1 MPEKVASN
9 MLPAR
14 KPRNHKPRRTGE
26 EFLTSKS
33 LLLLIV
39 AGGIALLYVH
49 SPHLGV
55 AVVAAITALAL
66 LRKMIS

>member
-1 MPEKVASN
+1 MPTCYVHVCRKMMS
-9 MLPAR
+9 PADLAM
-14 KPRNHKPRRTGE
+14 K
-26 EFLTSKS
+26 FLTSKS
-33 LLLLIV
+33 LLLLII